1 MGKSKF
7 YTHIL
12 PNLDRIELWAQKGAT
27 AKEIAEKLGVSYS
40 SFKSYLA
47 RGEKG
52 EPDYSDFLA
61 SFTRACAP
69 ADDDIEAALFNLAK
83 GYTVDLRKTFKVRR
97 VEYDKKTGRKLR
109 EYEELVQGVDQ
120 QHVPGNVQAQMFWL
134 TNRRRDRWEYRPV
147 SIRNADTGE
156 EAGVLYLAPTAPLP
170 EPPETDVVIESDGE
184 VVT

>member
-52 EPDYSDFLA
+52 EKDYSDFLA
-61 SFTRACAP
+61 SFARACAP

-97 VEYDKKTGRKLR
+97 VEYDKNTGRKLR
-109 EYEELVQGVDQ
+109 EYEELIQGVDQ

-134 TNRRRDRWEYRPV
+134 TNRRRDRWEYRPI
-147 SIRNADTGE
+147 SIRNPDTGE
-156 EAGVLYLAPTAPLP
+156 ETGVVYLSPSEQLT
-170 EPPETDVVIESDGE
+170 PPNEEIVIDENGE
-184 VVT
+184 VVR